1 MFGHEGGTMNRCF
14 VMQPFDGGIF
24 DKRYES
30 VYSPAIAAAN
40 LEPYRVDRDP
50 SVSVP
55 IQDIENGIREAEIC
69 LADITTDNPNVWFEL
84 GFALAIP
91 REVVLVCS
99 DERVTKYPFDVQH
112 RTIIKYA
119 TGAPQ
124 DFEEL
129 KAKITKRILAVLKK
143 SEDIERVTSLP
154 VVKDTE
160 GLNQHE
166 LVALVTVMQNSFIS
180 NDYVP
185 GYIMRKDMRNAGFTD
200 IAVSIGLKTLIKKG
214 MVESDLFNDENGEPY
229 LVYKTTLKGEQW
241 IIDNQDKLQLTIDR
255 DLL

>member
-1 MFGHEGGTMNRCF
+1 MNRCF
-14 VMQPFDGGIF
+14 VMQPFDGGTF

-30 VYSPAIAAAN
+30 VFCPAITDAG

-55 IQDIENGIREAEIC
+55 IQDIEAGIRDAEIC

-99 DERVTKYPFDVQH
+99 DERKTKYPFDVQH

-124 DFEEL
+124 DFVEL
-129 KAKITKRILAVLKK
+129 QGKITKRVLAVPKK
-143 SEDIERVTSLP
+143 NEEVERVTNIS

-166 LVALVTVMQNSFIS
+166 VVALVTVMQNSFVS
-180 NDYVP
+180 NDYVS
-185 GYIMRKDMRNAGFTD
+185 GYIIRKDMRNAGFTD
-200 IAVSIGLKTLIKKG
+200 IAVGIALKTLIKKE
-214 MVESDLFNDENGEPY
+214 MVESDLFNDENGDPY
-229 LVYKTTLKGEQW
+229 LVYRTTPKGDQW
-241 IIDNQDKLQLTIDR
+241 IIDNQSMLELTV
-255 DLL
+255 